1 MLYILNRRTFARNIK
16 NIVIDSA
23 LSLLLLASGLSSA
36 LPIFLTSTANATG
49 TAIVITPDAHN
60 SIHGGNTATSTADAN
75 GHHDVTLSFDYD
87 ISDLESDNSL
97 TFGWRS
103 GVGGPDHQLGIINGA
118 TGNPAPSEI
127 GTKDALI
134 TDSGAYSSDLVIYF
148 SNNGSGGSDDVTI
161 SNIKLTGVAA
171 KPVLNT
177 RTNETFDTVQD
188 ANDDP
193 DTQNGDTIVLNSDIT
208 VSSQQSITKSVTI
221 NGNGY
226 ALNAAFAK
234 TSSSNNAALGI
245 MASNVTINNLV
256 VNGLGSTGLSGIQ
269 AYEVTGTH
277 INNSTIKKFASS
289 FSYGLLVNGSEVT
302 VDNLST
308 IGNFASVDVDQGED
322 VSTPTILTVDG
333 ISNHSDI
340 ISGIYVDDTTKDVH
354 VVDSNNQYQAIHP
367 GIHHNDRSYMIK
379 PAPPTNLH
387 RVSLEDSKIYACG
400 SSAQRQ
406 AFEPTWTKST
416 SANVSYYEYS
426 SFNKNHVP
434 GIIEQNIGNVDH
446 FDNSSHWVAPEDG
459 TGYAFAV
466 RAVFRL
472 GSFDIKSDW
481 AECGITY
488 DSTAP
493 VVPTAIYYEANS
505 GDQIN
510 NGEFTNEKFF
520 RILLDSSSDVTRYQL
535 KYWNDI
541 AGSPFHSPSSA
552 WNPAS
557 LASAGHMSTLGVYT
571 DGFTQGE
578 GTHWASFSACDAAG
592 NCSPYSS
599 PMYVIYDKAAPDA
612 PALVSPA
619 NNAVVN
625 GSSITQSWS
634 DASSDVD
641 YYIYESYNDAGAT
654 SLRWHEEF
662 NTTSKTATNVSEVSY
677 WWRVKAVDYAGNES
691 DWSSLWKI
699 SVDNTAPT
707 VSIDAPSNGSTVNHA
722 IDIRGTV
729 TDAHPHHYWLQ
740 VKKNDTVIYS
750 HTTNNSTDI
759 INQLLRSVSGDGQYT
774 ATLAARD
781 ATGGTASS
789 GNRSSDVVVSFTID
803 TVAPALTISGVIP
816 NGDGTYIVNGTTD
829 DPDSPVAIKQDGSTI
844 SPVVLSGNNWSVV
857 TVILSPGDYTFTAD
871 STDNAGNNANQQSF
885 VFNIP
890 EPEAEQ
896 PEGEALGVST
906 DNPSNGGS
914 PVTNTSELAVVS
926 QPDTRGGRG
935 SSLPI
940 RAYGGNNEDLSVA
953 VESANDPRDDSK
965 PDKGP
970 QVMAAESTNDSNSG
984 ETNKDNQSCS
994 KLLGLCWYYWIPIVA
1009 VVAIIIWGISKIFDK
1024 KSESGSI

>member
-1 MLYILNRRTFARNIK
+1 MSYQVATG
-16 NIVIDSA
+16 A
-23 LSLLLLASGLSSA
+23 LRCGWKKF
-36 LPIFLTSTANATG
+36 INLTSMVVLATIGVGGVLPLVAVGAVYATG
-49 TAIVITPDAHN
+49 TPA
-60 SIHGGNTATSTADAN
+60 
-75 GHHDVTLSFDYD
+75 TLSTTLPGSMTVCEGLRDFSITTQANDD
-87 ISDLESDNSL
+87 AGTIVRAKS
-97 TFGWRS
+97 T
-103 GVGGPDHQLGIINGA
+103 IT
-118 TGNPAPSEI
+118 TGNPTNVYVEYKEVVGPHAGSYLPLTYTGNKTYFGPTSGFPIIDGATSNFKIDFTAI
-127 GTKDALI
+127 GSYTFQTELVKASDGTTVVGTPMI
-134 TDSGAYSSDLVIYF
+134 TTINVSDCAVKNLRTSRSFNTIQEAVDDSSTLA
-148 SNNGSGGSDDVTI
+148 
-161 SNIKLTGVAA
+161 
-171 KPVLNT
+171 
-177 RTNETFDTVQD
+177 
-188 ANDDP
+188 
-193 DTQNGDTIVLNSDIT
+193 GDTLSLNADVLASN
-208 VSSQQSITKSVTI
+208 QQTITKSVTI

-245 MASNVTINNLV
+245 MANNVTVNNLV
-256 VNGLGSTGLSGIQ
+256 VNGLGSTGLYGIQ
-269 AYEVTGTH
+269 TYEVTGTH
-277 INNSTIKKFASS
+277 INNSTIKKFVSS

-322 VSTPTILTVDG
+322 VSTPAILTVDG
-333 ISNHSDI
+333 ISNHSDTL
-340 ISGIYVDDTTKDVH
+340 SGIYVDDTTKDVH

-367 GIHHNDRSYMIK
+367 GIHPNDRSYMIK

-400 SSAQRQ
+400 SSAKIQ

-416 SANVSYYEYS
+416 SAHVTYYEYS

-434 GIIEQNIGNVDH
+434 GLVEQNIGDVDH
-446 FDNSSHWVAPEDG
+446 FDNSGHWVAPEDG

-493 VVPTAIYYEANS
+493 VVPTATYYEAHS

-510 NGEFTNEKFF
+510 SGEFTNEKFF

-552 WNPAS
+552 WNPTS

-599 PMYVIYDKAAPDA
+599 PMYVIYDKTAPDA
-612 PALVSPA
+612 PTLISPA

-634 DASSDVD
+634 DISSDVD

-654 SLRWHEEF
+654 SLRWREEF

-677 WWRVKAVDYAGNES
+677 WWRVKAIDYAGNES

-707 VSIDAPSNGSTVNHA
+707 VSIDAPPNGSIVNHA
-722 IDIRGTV
+722 VDIRGTV

-740 VKKNDTVIYS
+740 VKKNGTVIYS
-750 HTTNNSTDI
+750 HTTNDSTGI

-803 TVAPALTISGVIP
+803 TVAPALTISGLIP

-844 SPVVLSGNNWSVV
+844 SPVVLSGNNWSIV
-857 TVILSPGDYTFTAD
+857 TGVLSPGDYTFTAD
-871 STDNAGNNANQQSF
+871 STDGAGNNANQQSSSLT
-885 VFNIP
+885 VAGPIVLGARTSTP
-890 EPEAEQ
+890 PRHSAPSAAPLRTQ
-896 PEGEALGVST
+896 GALGGQGSSSNTSNLIAHNST
-906 DNPSNGGS
+906 DSLADKQDS
-914 PVTNTSELAVVS
+914 SSSTQSEDTSEDEA
-926 QPDTRGGRG
+926 QT
-935 SSLPI
+935 
-940 RAYGGNNEDLSVA
+940 
-953 VESANDPRDDSK
+953 
-965 PDKGP
+965 
-970 QVMAAESTNDSNSG
+970 MAAEITNYDKISAAAVKQG
-984 ETNKDNQSCS
+984 AQCG
-994 KLLGLCWYYWIPIVA
+994 KLLGLCWYYWVPIAIA
-1009 VVAIIIWGISKIFDK
+1009 VIAIIWAVIRHTDQDK
-1024 KSESGSI
+1024 ASTF